1 MKKLLLSLLLLVC
14 VSSIGFAQTDTEF
27 WFAAPDLEAGHAQ
40 QPIRFC
46 IVSYET
52 AATVVFEQP
61 ANNAFSPQTF
71 QLSANDFYVY
81 DVSSI
86 IDMVETKPYNTVVN
100 YGFHI
105 TSTTP
110 VSVYYESDNNNSE
123 IYCLKGSN
131 ALGTNFVVP
140 MQYLYE
146 NYYSNTCSRIE
157 VVATQNNTTVTF
169 VPSVAIKGGGQPG
182 VPVNVTL
189 NRGQS
194 YAIEASNPAGSGHL
208 RNTWVTSNKPIAVN
222 TSDDSVNLNTH
233 QDLIGDQ
240 IVPVSLLGTDY
251 FAIWNNT
258 GNEHLFIFPTENNT
272 HVYLNGGNTP
282 VATLN
287 VGQEYTC
294 QITSNVVAIHA
305 DKPISVFQMSSSSN
319 YELGGTLL
327 PQINCTGSRKIAY
340 KRQNASDLVITL
352 IVKTADVNG
361 FRLNGDA
368 TCITASDFSTIPS
381 NTAYSYCRKN
391 VSAYVPTNGV
401 MKLENI
407 YNDGYF
413 HLGILTGESGT
424 WNYGYFSDYQ
434 PYAYAE
440 FEMDENYCAGETI
453 RFSYTAE
460 NVNNLVLVLPDG
472 STMSPPPFVIYNCQT
487 SHSGRYYLQGDGC
500 NGTQIL
506 DYIEIHVGESVE
518 TNITLQGCNQVSWH
532 GHTFTHS
539 VDSTW
544 TVQGV
549 TQNGCD
555 SIYHLNITVHYD
567 ENVTLDPVEACDSY
581 TWHGSTYTQS
591 GFYDYQTTT
600 QYGCQRVEHLPLT
613 IHYSDTVDFNV
624 TACEEYTWHGTTY
637 TESGNHTFNTTN
649 QYGCNRL
656 ERLFLTISDSYREV
670 LPVTECDSYFWP
682 MTQQWYYA
690 TAMDS
695 IVIEGEHGQ
704 CDSTF
709 VLDLTIHYADT
720 IDLEPVTACESYP
733 WYGTTYTESGTYSHP
748 TTNEYGCD
756 RLERLQVTINHD
768 SESEFWVTSC
778 EPYEWFGTTYDQPG
792 DYEHHIPNT
801 AGCDSLIVM
810 HLELGDDYVMDETVT
825 ACDSYTWHGTTYT
838 TGGDFDIMVENP
850 DGCDSIFKLHL
861 TLGHTAEREFDKQ
874 VCEPMQWYEH
884 WCDHDGDYVHT
895 FTDPAGCDSIVTMH
909 FTIGSEMIIEFD
921 TLACEPFQWHGQY
934 CDENGG
940 TYQFTIP
947 STLGCDST
955 MVMHLKLVELQETV
969 ETIETCDP
977 YEYGGVVY
985 SEPGEYF
992 LVADTLQS
1000 AMGCDSVINVKRLK
1014 INPLE
1019 EKVEDMG
1026 HYSLYVASNY
1036 VMGVYTFEI
1045 DTTGVVG
1052 QVEWSLSNPSWSI
1065 LEEGQSWCKI
1075 LVATPGECVLSAK
1088 LREECSMIARQ
1099 FILKAGFF
1107 GVDDPLEQSVSLYPN
1122 PTDGRLTIEA
1132 EGIESVRIVDMM
1144 GQTLLNRQFG
1154 RTDSVTLQ
1162 MDGFAPSVYLIDI
1175 KSIKGEVKKRVV
1187 LCR

>member
-1 MKKLLLSLLLLVC
+1 MKKLLLFVLTCL
-14 VSSIGFAQTDTEF
+14 GFAMGGMAQTDTEF

-86 IDMVETKPYNTVVN
+86 IDMVETRPYNTVVN

-105 TSTTP
+105 TSTSP

-157 VVATQNNTTVTF
+157 VVATQNNTMVTF

-194 YAIEASNPAGSGHL
+194 YAIEASNAAGAGHL

-352 IVKTADVNG
+352 IVKTSDVGG

-434 PYAYAE
+434 PYAP
-440 FEMDENYCAGETI
+440 ML
-453 RFSYTAE
+453 S
-460 NVNNLVLVLPDG
+460 LK
-472 STMSPPPFVIYNCQT
+472 
-487 SHSGRYYLQGDGC
+487 
-500 NGTQIL
+500 
-506 DYIEIHVGESVE
+506 
-518 TNITLQGCNQVSWH
+518 
-532 GHTFTHS
+532 
-539 VDSTW
+539 W
-544 TVQGV
+544 TR
-549 TQNGCD
+549 T
-555 SIYHLNITVHYD
+555 
-567 ENVTLDPVEACDSY
+567 
-581 TWHGSTYTQS
+581 
-591 GFYDYQTTT
+591 
-600 QYGCQRVEHLPLT
+600 
-613 IHYSDTVDFNV
+613 
-624 TACEEYTWHGTTY
+624 
-637 TESGNHTFNTTN
+637 
-649 QYGCNRL
+649 
-656 ERLFLTISDSYREV
+656 
-670 LPVTECDSYFWP
+670 
-682 MTQQWYYA
+682 
-690 TAMDS
+690 
-695 IVIEGEHGQ
+695 
-704 CDSTF
+704 
-709 VLDLTIHYADT
+709 
-720 IDLEPVTACESYP
+720 
-733 WYGTTYTESGTYSHP
+733 
-748 TTNEYGCD
+748 
-756 RLERLQVTINHD
+756 
-768 SESEFWVTSC
+768 
-778 EPYEWFGTTYDQPG
+778 
-792 DYEHHIPNT
+792 
-801 AGCDSLIVM
+801 
-810 HLELGDDYVMDETVT
+810 
-825 ACDSYTWHGTTYT
+825 
-838 TGGDFDIMVENP
+838 
-850 DGCDSIFKLHL
+850 
-861 TLGHTAEREFDKQ
+861 
-874 VCEPMQWYEH
+874 
-884 WCDHDGDYVHT
+884 
-895 FTDPAGCDSIVTMH
+895 
-909 FTIGSEMIIEFD
+909 
-921 TLACEPFQWHGQY
+921 
-934 CDENGG
+934 
-940 TYQFTIP
+940 
-947 STLGCDST
+947 
-955 MVMHLKLVELQETV
+955 
-969 ETIETCDP
+969 
-977 YEYGGVVY
+977 
-985 SEPGEYF
+985 
-992 LVADTLQS
+992 
-1000 AMGCDSVINVKRLK
+1000 
-1014 INPLE
+1014 
-1019 EKVEDMG
+1019 
-1026 HYSLYVASNY
+1026 
-1036 VMGVYTFEI
+1036 
-1045 DTTGVVG
+1045 
-1052 QVEWSLSNPSWSI
+1052 
-1065 LEEGQSWCKI
+1065 
-1075 LVATPGECVLSAK
+1075 
-1088 LREECSMIARQ
+1088 IARA
-1099 FILKAGFF
+1099 K
-1107 GVDDPLEQSVSLYPN
+1107 
-1122 PTDGRLTIEA
+1122 
-1132 EGIESVRIVDMM
+1132 
-1144 GQTLLNRQFG
+1144 
-1154 RTDSVTLQ
+1154 
-1162 MDGFAPSVYLIDI
+1162 PSGSAIPP
-1175 KSIKGEVKKRVV
+1175 KT
-1187 LCR
+1187 